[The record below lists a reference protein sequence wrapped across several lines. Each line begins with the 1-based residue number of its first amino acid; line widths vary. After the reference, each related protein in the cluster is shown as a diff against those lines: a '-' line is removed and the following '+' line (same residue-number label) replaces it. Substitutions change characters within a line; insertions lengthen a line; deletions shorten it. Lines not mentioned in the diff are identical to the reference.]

1 MDLWNGLL
9 GLGAMAALV
18 LANGFFVAAE
28 FSLVSVRR
36 TRIAE
41 LVAHG
46 NLTARTV
53 QQAIQEPDR
62 FIAATQLGI
71 TIASLGLGW
80 IGEPALAHL
89 IEPLFGFLP
98 QGWGSAASHAA
109 AAGVIAFG
117 IITFL
122 DVVVGELMPKSIA
135 LQRPEETALI
145 VAGPTLLTEQV
156 FRPIIWALNGTG
168 NALLRVIGFEPATGH
183 QLVHS
188 VEELKLLVDASQE
201 SGVLEDEEKEMLHA
215 VFDFGDMLARQ
226 VMVPRTEMICIDAD
240 ASIEAVIEMAV
251 THALAR
257 FPVYENDLDHIIGIL
272 HTQDLLRVVHQGGQP
287 GSVSVRGLLREVLF
301 VPETIRASD
310 LLVRFRTR
318 KQHIAIVM
326 DEYGGTAGL
335 VTLSELIEE
344 IVGEVADVFD
354 REGPDIER
362 LPDDS
367 ALINGLTSIEDVND
381 TLGLDLSDPHYETI
395 AGYILGR
402 IGRIAQVG
410 DEVEAGNVRLRVEA
424 MDGLRIARVKLTKQ
438 PDSNR
443 EDK

>member
-1 MDLWNGLL
+1 
-9 GLGAMAALV
+9 MAALV

-46 NLTARTV
+46 NATARSV

-89 IEPLFGFLP
+89 LEPLFGFLP
-98 QGWGSAASHAA
+98 HGWGSAASHTA
-109 AAGVIAFG
+109 AAGTIAFCV
-117 IITFL
+117 ITFL
-122 DVVVGELMPKSIA
+122 HVVIGELMPKSIA
-135 LQRPEETALI
+135 LQRPEETALV
-145 VAGPTLLTEQV
+145 VARPTLLAEQL

-168 NALLRVIGFEPATGH
+168 NALLRLIGFEPATGH

-226 VMVPRTEMICIDAD
+226 VMVPRTEMICVDAD
-240 ASIEAVIEMAV
+240 APIQDVIEMAA
-251 THALAR
+251 THALTK

-272 HTQDLLRVVHQGGQP
+272 HTKDLVRVVHQEGRRSQT
-287 GSVSVRGLLREVLF
+287 SVRGILREVLF
-301 VPETIRASD
+301 VPETIRASN
-310 LLVRFRTR
+310 LLIRFRAR
-318 KQHIAIVM
+318 KQHIAILL

-335 VTLSELIEE
+335 VTLADLLEE
-344 IVGEVADVFD
+344 IVGEVADAFD

-362 LPDDS
+362 LPDGS
-367 ALINGLTSIEDVND
+367 ALINGLTPIEDVNAAFN
-381 TLGLDLSDPHYETI
+381 LNLSDPNYATI

-402 IGRIAQVG
+402 IGRMAQTG
-410 DEVEAGNVRLRVEA
+410 DEVDTGNVRLRVEA
-424 MDGLRIARVKLTKQ
+424 LDGLRIARVRLFHKQ
-438 PDSNR
+438 PP
-443 EDK
+443 EQGETK